1 MFLWLTRGSLPAKHE
16 SPFSRAA
23 IPQKENTMLSSPH
36 TSALE
41 TKHAGLDARL
51 REEMGRP
58 APDAGT
64 IQQLKREKLRIKEQL
79 SQI

>member
-1 MFLWLTRGSLPAKHE
+1 
-16 SPFSRAA
+16 
-23 IPQKENTMLSSPH
+23 MLSSPH

-58 APDAGT
+58 VPDAGKV
-64 IQQLKREKLRIKEQL
+64 QQLKREKLRIKEQL
-79 SQI
+79 AQG